1 VAAEGFRIFAADYS
15 QIELRVLAHLSGDQ
29 ALSEAFADNADVH
42 VRTAQALFGVEAE
55 AVTRDM
61 RAAAKTVNFAVIYG
75 QTQFALARNLRISR
89 GEAQSHIKAFFAR
102 YAGVRRYLDTLV
114 DEARSTGAVRT
125 LMGRRRLV
133 RDITAKNHSVR
144 AGAERI
150 AQNSPIQ
157 GSAADIMK
165 TAMVR
170 VHAALAR
177 EGLRSR
183 MVLTV
188 HDELVFEAAQ
198 GEEAVLEPLVR
209 EAMEGAVKLDVPL
222 TVGSGWGESW
232 GEAH

>member
-1 VAAEGFRIFAADYS
+1 VAQEGYRIFAADYS
-15 QIELRVLAHLSGDQ
+15 QIELRVLAHLSGDEL
-29 ALSEAFADNADVH
+29 LSRAFAEAADVH
-42 VRTAQALFGVEAE
+42 VLTAQALFGTPATQ
-55 AVTRDM
+55 VTREQ

-75 QTQFALARNLRISR
+75 QTQFALARNLRIAR
-89 GEAQSHIKAFFAR
+89 GEAARYIKAFFER
-102 YAGVRRYLDTLV
+102 YSGVRRYLDLLV

-170 VHAALAR
+170 VHAALTR
-177 EGLRSR
+177 ERMRSR

-188 HDELVFEAAQ
+188 HDELVFEAPE
-198 GEEAVLEPLVR
+198 EEAQALEALVR
-209 EAMEGAVKLDVPL
+209 EAMEGAVKLSVPL
-222 TVGSGWGESW
+222 VIGTGWGESW